1 MGAPAPGAYQGLTP
15 PGVETI
21 VVNWRTMPGKHPQ
34 MGRNAYNVIVTDKRI
49 IVGKASLMAKL
60 GSGMALGGAMSA
72 VTAGVAQAAAASAV
86 AGLGAAMS
94 RSTWANIDEN
104 RNIASAE
111 LDQLLVEKPELVQ
124 IPNQFISQ
132 VRLKKGGILGTDR
145 VFFVL
150 PEGEFSG
157 EIGGYKDTV
166 KAFQQIFPGRLVTV

>member
-1 MGAPAPGAYQGLTP
+1 MAAPAPGAYQGITP
-15 PGVETI
+15 HGVEMI

-34 MGRNAYNVIVTDKRI
+34 LGRNAYNVIVTDKRI

-60 GSGMALGGAMSA
+60 GSGMAIGGAMSA
-72 VTAGVAQAAAASAV
+72 VAGGVAQAAAASAL
-86 AGLGAAMS
+86 AGLGSAMS
-94 RSTWANIDEN
+94 KSTWANIDEK
-104 RNIASAE
+104 RNVASAE
-111 LDQLLVEKPELVQ
+111 LDQMHMEKPELVQ
-124 IPNQFISQ
+124 VPNQFIGQ

-145 VFFVL
+145 VFFML